1 MRCIAPIN
9 AAESYVANIIEM
21 VLQVSV
27 STKILIHVVLMTSN
41 VESNVDHNIKIA
53 VYFCLELTIKVDIL
67 YAQIYM
73 LSTDLGKLPT
83 RI

>member
-1 MRCIAPIN
+1 MRYIAPIN
-9 AAESYVANIIEM
+9 AAESYVANFIEL
-21 VLQVSV
+21 VLQVSL

-53 VYFCLELTIKVDIL
+53 VYAFLQLTIKVHIL
-67 YAQIYM
+67 YAQIYI
-73 LSTDLGKLPT
+73 LSTNLGKLPT